1 MLYTK
6 CVARWKH
13 QHLPRE
19 FHSKLKLRFYQRLM
33 SKMLFSLI
41 QKHILGAVSI
51 HAGPHQHPVVKEE
64 EIEEEEFRLPWGAS

>member
-1 MLYTK
+1 
-6 CVARWKH
+6 
-13 QHLPRE
+13 
-19 FHSKLKLRFYQRLM
+19 M